1 MAQIEKEHEA
11 PAKGNYAFVSLG
23 CPKNTVDSERML
35 GLLQLGG
42 YQLVGDPKNADFVVV
57 NTCGFIEE
65 ARKESYGA
73 IDEMIALKNDGVIK
87 GVVVS
92 GCLAERQ
99 KEELLEDS
107 DFFQLVDKS
116 KFKILMNKRKL
127 KNSENKLLF
136 SLINVKYFIDGQN
149 EH

>member
-1 MAQIEKEHEA
+1 MRLDRQKKGFNASINTIFDFKEK
-11 PAKGNYAFVSLG
+11 KL
-23 CPKNTVDSERML
+23 
-35 GLLQLGG
+35 
-42 YQLVGDPKNADFVVV
+42 
-57 NTCGFIEE
+57 
-65 ARKESYGA
+65 
-73 IDEMIALKNDGVIK
+73 
-87 GVVVS
+87 
-92 GCLAERQ
+92 